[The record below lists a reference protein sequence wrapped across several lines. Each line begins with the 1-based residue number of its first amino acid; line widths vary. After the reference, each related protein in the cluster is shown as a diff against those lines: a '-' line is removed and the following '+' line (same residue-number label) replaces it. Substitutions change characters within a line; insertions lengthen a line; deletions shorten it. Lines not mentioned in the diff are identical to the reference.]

1 MGASFFDFACEMKW
15 TCGVRG
21 LKLCSHKPRVLPTS
35 MNNGLLDRLRLIP
48 LYLLF
53 EGRQQHLP
61 EPSRLVTDRRQR
73 QSSERNKSGPQQKS
87 AAAGSRLL
95 QEGEIIRVLW
105 PVGAD
110 IKVFGDMYTVFSY
123 HNLQDLAVCLGMKFS
138 MRGHSKDFRQR
149 KRSNEEQQAADMNI
163 VTITG
168 PVGTVRSFYSLVRVL
183 MAGQRR
189 SFKGLLHSRK
199 VTLHALSHGGKGDV
213 MDAASALSPPGQEP
227 AKQYDEAADSGDEAA
242 PSDEILR
249 LAISR
254 VSGRSVPGVPST
266 WNTDDMP
273 GSHEYPSQGNEL
285 GSETMVKGMDALMKR
300 ACEYLKVG
308 MRTASR
314 ERKRPSACERAR
326 ICTLIGAN
334 QEALTQ
340 LRRVHTSVRSCMDDF
355 VHRCSHA

>member
-35 MNNGLLDRLRLIP
+35 MHNGLLDRLRLIP

-53 EGRQQHLP
+53 EGRQQQLP
-61 EPSRLVTDRRQR
+61 EPSRLVNDRRQR
-73 QSSERNKSGPQQKS
+73 GSSSQHQSGPQKES
-87 AAAGSRLL
+87 AAAGSPWL

-105 PVGAD
+105 PAGAD
-110 IKVFGDMYTVFSY
+110 ISMFGDMYTVFSY
-123 HNLQDLAVCLGMKFS
+123 HNLQDLAICLGMKFS
-138 MRGHSKDFRQR
+138 MRGHSKDFRNR
-149 KRSNEEQQAADMNI
+149 KRLQEEKKEAEMNI

-168 PVGTVRSFYSLVRVL
+168 PVGTVRGFYSMVRVL

-199 VTLHALSHGGKGDV
+199 VTLHALSERGKGAV
-213 MDAASALSPPGQEP
+213 MEAASALSQLGREP
-227 AKQYDEAADSGDEAA
+227 VRQYDEAADSGDEGA
-242 PSDEILR
+242 PSDECMQQ
-249 LAISR
+249 AISR

-266 WNTDDMP
+266 RNTADMP
-273 GSHEYPSQGNEL
+273 TSSEYPSQGNEL
-285 GSETMVKGMDALMKR
+285 GSETMVKGMGALLKR
-300 ACEYLKVG
+300 ADEYLKVG

-326 ICTLIGAN
+326 ICTLIRAN

-340 LRRVHTSVRSCMDDF
+340 LRRVHTSLRSCMDDF
-355 VHRCSHA
+355 VHRCTFA